1 MKKFIYSMLII
12 LCLIVITG
20 CNKQEI
26 DNKSSKKEEAKIEE
40 KNEVARSMKITIS
53 NNEYTVNLEN
63 NETVK
68 ELVSMLPL
76 ELNMSELNGNEKYAY
91 LDKFFSTN
99 SYNPKRIN
107 SGDVMLFGDN
117 CLVIFYDSFNTS
129 YSYTKIGH
137 IDNVPSLGNENI
149 KVVIDK

>member
-1 MKKFIYSMLII
+1 MKKFIYSILII
-12 LCLIVITG
+12 LCLIVIIA
-20 CNKQEI
+20 CNKQEV
-26 DNKSSKKEEAKIEE
+26 DNKSSKQETIINE
-40 KNEVARSMKITIS
+40 KNEEKISMKISIN
-53 NNEYTVNLEN
+53 NNEYTINLED

-76 ELNMSELNGNEKYAY
+76 ELNMSELNGNEKYTY
-91 LDKFFSTN
+91 LDESLPTN
-99 SYNPKRIN
+99 SYNPKHIS

-137 IDNVPSLGNENI
+137 IDNMPNLGKENI
-149 KVVIDK
+149 KVVINK